1 MAKINKPIRFS
12 DHFNI
17 PNETFETNG
26 VLNPTLNM
34 DTDLFISPLLLA
46 NSSSQEMKN
55 GRNRYETRF
64 KNVVKLLSH
73 STEVGDVAWKG
84 AEDLLHF
91 PEVKG
96 ICLGYSA
103 TSTSGSGSG
112 NEITERSMRTA
123 NDIIN
128 LGMQDNDLFVLLFL
142 LEKGFG
148 ADRISDMTA
157 NIIRPDIVEYT
168 SNFLESHSA
177 NTADVSKQTPS
188 ENIEANLPVN
198 PFNGNR
204 ILLLPKDILRKLP
217 IANDWSE
224 VADAAHQ
231 NAFLRSDA
239 NHDIAEMFKQT
250 GQAKQK
256 RKSLAL
262 ASLSNAKEMMN
273 IIRSIGITPYDFISD
288 ADGHITWIDLIDR
301 FHEDDIQSITPPKVK
316 NIQTL
321 NQVVEEIIDQ
331 FSFLITER
339 WQPKAVRE
347 HFVTGRFHP
356 KIRSL
361 DTRPASL
368 CLPPKHSCSR

>member
-1 MAKINKPIRFS
+1 
-12 DHFNI
+12 
-17 PNETFETNG
+17 
-26 VLNPTLNM
+26 
-34 DTDLFISPLLLA
+34 
-46 NSSSQEMKN
+46 MKN

-64 KNVVKLLSH
+64 KNVIKLLSH

-84 AEDLLHF
+84 AKRLLHF

-103 TSTSGSGSG
+103 TSTSGSDSG
-112 NEITERSMRTA
+112 NEITERLMRTA

-128 LGMQDNDLFVLLFL
+128 LGMQDNDLFVLLSL

-157 NIIRPDIVEYT
+157 NIIRPNIVEYT
-168 SNFLESHSA
+168 SNFLESHST
-177 NTADVSKQTPS
+177 NTEDVSKQTPL

-198 PFNGNR
+198 PSNGNR

-256 RKSLAL
+256 RKSFTL
-262 ASLSNAKEMMN
+262 ASLSNA
-273 IIRSIGITPYDFISD
+273 
-288 ADGHITWIDLIDR
+288 
-301 FHEDDIQSITPPKVK
+301 
-316 NIQTL
+316 
-321 NQVVEEIIDQ
+321 
-331 FSFLITER
+331 
-339 WQPKAVRE
+339 
-347 HFVTGRFHP
+347 
-356 KIRSL
+356 
-361 DTRPASL
+361 
-368 CLPPKHSCSR
+368 